1 MSAPQSTPRP
11 ERGARRIAAGV
22 WAAGAAVVAAVAG
35 LAIALPVTLA
45 SASSTA
51 GTASGAVKPTIV
63 LEHGAWTDASS
74 WSKVTTLLQRDG
86 YTVLAPPDPLR
97 GLAADAAYLSAFI
110 KQRTTGPVVLVGHS
124 YGGAVI
130 TNAALSDPNVKALV
144 YVDAFVPD
152 QHETILGLLGGHGNP
167 NALFDLVQVPGQPPA
182 NPDVY
187 VKTALFP
194 QLLAGD
200 LPPATAATLA
210 AEQRP
215 LAFHALAEP
224 SGVPA
229 WKTLPSWDLVG
240 TRDKILPPAL
250 QLSMARRAGSHIVE
264 VPASHLAML
273 SHPDATADLIVAA
286 ARSIH

>member
-1 MSAPQSTPRP
+1 VSTPNSTPRP
-11 ERGARRIAAGV
+11 KRGARHIAA
-22 WAAGAAVVAAVAG
+22 AIVAAAA
-35 LAIALPVTLA
+35 LAFALPATLA
-45 SASSTA
+45 SANPA
-51 GTASGAVKPTIV
+51 DGNASGAAKPTIV
-63 LEHGAWTDASS
+63 LEHGAWADASS

-97 GLAADAAYLSAFI
+97 GLAADAAYLAAFI

-144 YVDAFVPD
+144 YIDAFVPD
-152 QHETILGLLGGHGNP
+152 QNETILGLLGGHGNP
-167 NALFDLVQVPGQPPA
+167 NALFDFVQVPGQPST

-200 LPPATAATLA
+200 LPAATGATLA
-210 AEQRP
+210 AGQRP
-215 LAFHALAEP
+215 IAFDALAEP

-229 WKTLPSWDLVG
+229 WKTLPSWYLVG
-240 TRDKILPPAL
+240 TQDKVLPPAL

-264 VPASHLAML
+264 VPAPHFAML
-273 SHPDATADLIVAA
+273 SQPGAATHLIVTA